1 MMAISQKNNQALKN
15 PWVLGF
21 LAFLC
26 TFVTMNIIFIYLAF
40 SSPPN
45 LVVENYYERGK
56 AYVHKEP
63 QIEQEKILGW
73 NGVIMAPPKSRV
85 NQRQTYEV
93 FIQGKNSTAVQLDS
107 VTLFA
112 YRPSDMREDFSVE
125 MNPMGLGR
133 YSVDIEFSL
142 PGNWDVIVEAK
153 RGEDEFMI
161 TRRIYIDP

>member
-1 MMAISQKNNQALKN
+1 MAISQKNNQALKN

-26 TFVTMNIIFIYLAF
+26 TFLTANAIFIYLAF

-45 LVVENYYERGK
+45 LVVDNYYERGK
-56 AYVHKEP
+56 AYAQKEL
-63 QIEQEKILGW
+63 QMEQEKLLGW
-73 NGVIMAPPKSRV
+73 NGVIMAPAKSRV
-85 NQRQTYEV
+85 NQSQAYEV
-93 FIQGKNSTAVQLDS
+93 FIQGKNSTALQLDS

-125 MNPMGLGR
+125 MNPLGVGR
-133 YSVDIEFSL
+133 YGADVEFSL
-142 PGNWDVIVEAK
+142 PGNWDLIVEAK
-153 RGEDEFMI
+153 RGEDEFLI